1 MRTKTGS
8 LSQERRVLALDN
20 ISKFTGKG
28 GVYQQYRPD
37 YAADALLYLKE
48 KLGIGPGAAVADVG
62 SGTGIF
68 TRQLLLLGAIVFAVE
83 PNPDMRMEA
92 ERQLAA
98 FPGFHSIAGRD
109 SGTTLPDQSVNLVS
123 AAQAFHWFEP
133 AAFRQEC
140 RRILK
145 PNGKVLL
152 VWNQRDHS
160 SPVNQISKAVFA
172 EYCPDFK
179 GFSGGMS
186 QRDAR
191 IENFFPNGYELLQ
204 FAYPIYYSRE
214 GYIGRCLSA
223 SYAILPDNPR
233 YDAFVAALGQVFD
246 QFQQDGKLLLSNTT
260 VFHLGSVI

>member
-1 MRTKTGS
+1 
-8 LSQERRVLALDN
+8 LDN

-48 KLGIGPGAAVADVG
+48 QLGIGPGAAVADVG

-133 AAFRQEC
+133 TLFRQEC

-145 PNGKVLL
+145 PGGMVLL
-152 VWNQRDHS
+152 AWNQRDQS
-160 SPVNQISKAVFA
+160 SPVNQASKAIFA
-172 EYCPDFK
+172 EYCPDFI

-186 QRDAR
+186 HPDAR
-191 IENFFPNGYELLQ
+191 IEQFFLHGYELLQ
-204 FAYPIYYSRE
+204 FTYPIYYTRE
-214 GYIGRCLSA
+214 AYIGRCLSA
-223 SYAILPDNPR
+223 SYAILPENPR
-233 YDAFVAALGQVFD
+233 YEPFVAELGQVFD
-246 QFQQDGKLLLSNTT
+246 CFQQDGKLILSNTT
-260 VFHLGSVI
+260 VFQLGSVSQADIL